1 VHLRERERAE
11 CEHDGDLAKLGGDAL
26 KHVTAPAAM
35 DMTAAGVVV
44 VTPMLLVNPYA
55 LDEVRV
61 FTDHDALKLILIDET
76 GRLWWRWQMTGL

>member
-1 VHLRERERAE
+1 
-11 CEHDGDLAKLGGDAL
+11 
-26 KHVTAPAAM
+26 M

-44 VTPMLLVNPYA
+44 VTPTLLVNPYA

-61 FTDHDALKLILIDET
+61 FTDHDALKLILVDET